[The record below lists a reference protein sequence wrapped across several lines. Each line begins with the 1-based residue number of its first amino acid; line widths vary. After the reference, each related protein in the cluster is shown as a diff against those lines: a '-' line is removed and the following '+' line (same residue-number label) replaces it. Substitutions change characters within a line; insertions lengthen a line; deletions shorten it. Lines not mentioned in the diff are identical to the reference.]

1 MTGPASW
8 RRVTGVEPRLL
19 DAAVAAVVGGGGL
32 LALLFELGPDGVA
45 PSGADAVAAGA
56 AVPLLL
62 ARRRA
67 PLPVLALTVLGET
80 AFTVI
85 ASRPS
90 PVLAVTALIA
100 VYTVART
107 VRRRIALIAAAV
119 TDTALY
125 VVVPCPVDSASDP
138 EGGAVFAWV
147 GMFAAVGGTVR
158 TWRDYTAAMEERALR
173 AEAGKEEEARRRVAE
188 ERLRIARE
196 LHDVIAHHIALITI
210 QAGVAGHFL
219 RDRPDQADAT
229 LAHIRDGGR
238 TVLDEPGALLHVLRQ
253 SDDESDE
260 SNETDETGR
269 TDEVDKAQRTEPVP
283 GLSRLGR
290 LLESLAAA
298 GLSVRHRQTGRPR
311 PLPTAIDLAAYRIIQ
326 EGLTNAHKHGADAVA
341 DLLVDYRTDALNI
354 EITNPVR
361 TGPVPEA
368 QGTGHGLTGMR
379 ERAHAVGGSFHAGWD
394 TGGRFRLDVR
404 LPLSEAETPADAP
417 SGSATELD
425 ATTARGRHA

>member
-1 MTGPASW
+1 M
-8 RRVTGVEPRLL
+8 EPRLL

-45 PSGADAVAAGA
+45 PSGADAVAAGV
-56 AVPLLL
+56 AVLLLL

-80 AFTVI
+80 AFTVL

-119 TDTALY
+119 TATALY
-125 VVVPCPVDSASDP
+125 VVVAYPTDSASDP

-173 AEAGKEEEARRRVAE
+173 AEASKEVEARRRVAE

-196 LHDVIAHHIALITI
+196 LHDVVAHHIALITI

-219 RDRPDQADAT
+219 RDRPDRADAA
-229 LAHIRDGGR
+229 LAHIREGGR
-238 TVLDEPGALLHVLRQ
+238 TVLDELGSLLHVLRQ
-253 SDDESDE
+253 SGDESDE
-260 SNETDETGR
+260 TDE
-269 TDEVDKAQRTEPVP
+269 AQPTEPVP

-290 LLESLAAA
+290 LIESLTAA
-298 GLSVRHRQTGRPR
+298 GLSVRHRQVGPPR
-311 PLPTAIDLAAYRIIQ
+311 PLPTAIDLAAYRILQ
-326 EGLTNAHKHGADAVA
+326 EALTNAHKHGADAVT
-341 DLLVDYRTDALNI
+341 DLLVDYRTDALHI
-354 EITNPVR
+354 EISNPVR
-361 TGPVPEA
+361 TGPVPDA

-379 ERAHAVGGSFHAGWD
+379 ERAHALGGSFHAGAGAD
-394 TGGRFRLDVR
+394 GRFRLDVR
-404 LPLSEAETPADAP
+404 LPLPETETPADAP
-417 SGSATELD
+417 SGSDTELD
-425 ATTARGRHA
+425 ATTAQGRHA